1 MSDEHITRDLFRA
14 ISGGWRNP
22 GDLAA
27 IALAHLFELCPRC
40 RREFQAWRGE
50 LGEGAPAHGPEDYE
64 AVLDRLRARAAP
76 KPANSNEPPGA
87 VEAKAEAEER
97 EARSRAEELLGLSPV
112 EQAELI
118 RREPERFSG
127 LLLAEMLI
135 EDSRKKAPD
144 RPKEAAVSARLA
156 RLVLHHTSV
165 SGYAGELYVRAL
177 AYLAN
182 SVRVI
187 GDLPRADQILGDAR
201 YFFRSL
207 GCGNRLLRAE
217 LDSLEGSLRTGQ
229 FRAELAVS
237 LLLRALMVY
246 RLDRQP
252 RLAASTL
259 LSLSCA
265 HNRRG
270 SFEAALRVVEEAKRL
285 LERSP
290 DRRLAWIAHH
300 SQVNSLVRA
309 GNLRLAIDSA
319 YESEEVVGFERDPV
333 SGLRWKWVM
342 AKVRQLAGDMEEAAS
357 TLASV
362 REEFGGRGLVYD
374 EAQAALEL
382 AALYADE
389 GCSEQATGL
398 LGETLPVFRRLEVS
412 TKVAEA
418 EALARRLARR

>member
-27 IALAHLFELCPRC
+27 IALAHLFELCPHC

-50 LGEGAPAHGPEDYE
+50 LGEGAAARGPEDYE
-64 AVLDRLRARAAP
+64 AVLDRFRARAAP
-76 KPANSNEPPGA
+76 RPANSNEPPGA

-127 LLLAEMLI
+127 LVLAEMLI

-144 RPKEAAVSARLA
+144 RPKEAGVSARLA

-182 SVRVI
+182 AIRVI

-201 YFFRSL
+201 YFLRSL

-217 LDSLEGSLRTGQ
+217 LDSLEASLRRGQ
-229 FRAELAVS
+229 DRPDLSVP
-237 LLLRALMVY
+237 LLLRALMVN
-246 RLDRQP
+246 RLEG
-252 RLAASTL
+252 RLRSAAAVL
-259 LSLSCA
+259 VNIALA

-270 SFEAALRVVEEAKRL
+270 ELQAAFGSLKEGESL
-285 LERSP
+285 LNDSP
-290 DRRLAWIAHH
+290 DHLLLLCLRANL
-300 SQVNSLVRA
+300 VSLHCHA
-309 GNLRLAIDSA
+309 GNLELAT
-319 YESEEVVGFERDPV
+319 EVNDETEALQLLHGHPV
-333 SGLRWKWVM
+333 EGSRHEWRR
-342 AKVRQLAGDMEEAAS
+342 ATIARRAGDLEEAARRLS
-357 TLASV
+357 SV
-362 REEFGGRGLVYD
+362 RERFAAEGFFYD
-374 EAQAALEL
+374 AALAGLEL
-382 AALYADE
+382 AGIYTECHELNEAE
-389 GCSEQATGL
+389 EL
-398 LGETLPVFRRLEVS
+398 LAEVTPVFRGLELPS
-412 TKVAEA
+412 KVAEA
-418 EALARRLARR
+418 EALTRRLAKR